1 MGCVCDDTINKIIFQ
16 VNKTLYI
23 YKVCFYEKAN
33 HLFNRRGTNNTSQS
47 KTVSKHD
54 ESRVDKT
61 FKFELGCERT
71 LRVLESKNSEEETII
86 DVRLFADDQPTEKGQ
101 AMTLSRWRILC
112 DNVDQ
117 IDQKLEEV
125 KRDEKVDYR
134 LHLRACVHYIPI
146 QVCEH

>member
-1 MGCVCDDTINKIIFQ
+1 MM
-16 VNKTLYI
+16 
-23 YKVCFYEKAN
+23 
-33 HLFNRRGTNNTSQS
+33 SQEL
-47 KTVSKHD
+47 T
-54 ESRVDKT
+54 ET